1 MGYGF
6 AMRINLLLVGAGM
19 VFMFVAAPRLRAD
32 VLGVQ
37 NAGPLWQSTI
47 TLTPVRLV
55 GRVALP

>member
-6 AMRINLLLVGAGM
+6 AMRIKLLFVGAGM

-37 NAGPLWQSTI
+37 NAGP
-47 TLTPVRLV
+47 
-55 GRVALP
+55 